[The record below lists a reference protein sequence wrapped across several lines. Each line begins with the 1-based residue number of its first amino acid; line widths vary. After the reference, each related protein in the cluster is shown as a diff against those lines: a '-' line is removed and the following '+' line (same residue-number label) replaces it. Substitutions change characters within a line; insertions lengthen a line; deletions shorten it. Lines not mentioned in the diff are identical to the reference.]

1 MALSVPLITEYSG
14 KGLDKFRKELAQAET
29 ATQKAGLILKKAFI
43 PATAALGA
51 LGAALVDA
59 TKAAIEDAASA
70 DLLAANLRRTTG
82 ATDAVIASTEDW
94 IATQGKLLGVADD
107 QLRPALASLSRVTGD
122 VTKAQKILTQAMDIS
137 AATGKPLESVV
148 ASLEKAF
155 AGNNT
160 ALQRLLPEYRAMIKD
175 GASFEEV
182 MARIATV
189 TGGAATDAA
198 NTAQGQ
204 FKRLSLAFN
213 ETKESIGAALLP
225 VVEAVLPYLQQFG
238 AWAQENPQAFLTIA
252 AAIGAVAAAIV
263 AVNLAMALNPF
274 TAIAA
279 GIALL
284 IVGVVAAYNKFE
296 GFRNIVNAVF
306 AGLKAGV
313 SLAVDNFFMLLNVW
327 KNVFNGLAR
336 LWNNSLGKLSISI
349 PDIPG
354 LPGRG
359 KSFGIPNIPYL
370 AEGGIVTRPSL
381 AMIAEAGEPEAVIP
395 LSKLQGMLGGGMG
408 GGVTIN
414 VSGGDPQAVVDALR
428 RYMYQNGTVPI
439 RVGGA

>member
-1 MALSVPLITEYSG
+1 MALSIPLITEYSG
-14 KGLDKFRKELAQAET
+14 KGLDKFRKELAQTET
-29 ATQKAGLILKKAFI
+29 ATQKAGLVFKKAMV
-43 PATAALGA
+43 PATAAIGA
-51 LGAALVDA
+51 LAVALADA

-70 DLLAANLRRTTG
+70 NLLATNLRRTTG
-82 ATDAVIASTEDW
+82 ATDAVIAATEDW
-94 IATQGKLLGVADD
+94 IATQGQLLGVADD
-107 QLRPALASLSRVTGD
+107 DLRPALSRLARVTGD
-122 VTKAQKILTQAMDIS
+122 VTKAQKIVAQAMDIS
-137 AATGKPLESVV
+137 AATGKPLETVV
-148 ASLEKAF
+148 QGLERAYS
-155 AGNNT
+155 GNMT
-160 ALQRLLPEYRAMIKD
+160 SLQRLLPEYRSMIKE
-175 GASFEEV
+175 GASFEDV

-225 VVEAVLPYLQQFG
+225 VVEAVLPYLQQF
-238 AWAQENPQAFLTIA
+238 AMWAQNNPGAFLAIA
-252 AAIGAVAAAIV
+252 GAIGAVAAAIV
-263 AVNLAMALNPF
+263 AVNVAMALNPF
-274 TAIAA
+274 ALIAG
-279 GIALL
+279 GIVALGAAL
-284 IVGVVAAYNKFE
+284 VVAYNRFE
-296 GFRNIVNAVF
+296 GFRNIVNAIF
-306 AGLKAGV
+306 DGLKAGV
-313 SLAVDNFFMLLNVW
+313 ALAIDNFMMLLNVW

-336 LWNNSLGKLSISI
+336 IWNNTLGKLDISI

-395 LSKLQGMLGGGMG
+395 LSKLSGMLGGGG

-414 VSGGDPQAVVDALR
+414 VSGGDPNAVVDALR
-428 RYMYQNGTVPI
+428 RYMVQNGPIPITVQ
-439 RVGGA
+439 